1 MERLEKIADVPKKQE
16 WHRKNICKTCYWL
29 RDIYRPSNGW
39 DGKCCAYTY
48 ETECFVRFQLPRTIV
63 RITSKR
69 KGIGIGMV
77 GKSLNKP
84 KSLESWVMNYAD
96 KPLSPM

>member
-1 MERLEKIADVPKKQE
+1 MSLKSRNGTEKTSAKLVIGFAISIV
-16 WHRKNICKTCYWL
+16 RVT
-29 RDIYRPSNGW
+29 
-39 DGKCCAYTY
+39 DG
-48 ETECFVRFQLPRTIV
+48 TENAAPIPMKRNVFVRFQLPRTIV

-84 KSLESWVMNYAD
+84 KSLESEVMNCAD
-96 KPLSPM
+96 

>member
-1 MERLEKIADVPKKQE
+1 MSPKSRNGTEKTSAKLVIGFAISIV
-16 WHRKNICKTCYWL
+16 RVT
-29 RDIYRPSNGW
+29 
-39 DGKCCAYTY
+39 DG
-48 ETECFVRFQLPRTIV
+48 TENAAPIPMKRNVSARSQLPRTIV

-84 KSLESWVMNYAD
+84 KSLESGVMNYAD
-96 KPLSPM
+96 

>member
-1 MERLEKIADVPKKQE
+1 MSLKSRNGTEKTSAKLVIGFAISIV
-16 WHRKNICKTCYWL
+16 RVT
-29 RDIYRPSNGW
+29 
-39 DGKCCAYTY
+39 DG
-48 ETECFVRFQLPRTIV
+48 TENAAPIPMKRNVFVRFQLPRTIV

-84 KSLESWVMNYAD
+84 KSLESGVMNYAD
-96 KPLSPM
+96 